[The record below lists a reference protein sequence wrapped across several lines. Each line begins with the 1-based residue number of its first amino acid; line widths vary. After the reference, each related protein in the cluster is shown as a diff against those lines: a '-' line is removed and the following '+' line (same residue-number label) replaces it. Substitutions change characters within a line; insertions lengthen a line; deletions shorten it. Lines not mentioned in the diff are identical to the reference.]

1 MDLRDL
7 LQQVVQYSAS
17 DLHLTEGM
25 PPIFRID
32 GEPPALISATSVAQA
47 VSPLPEV

>member
-7 LQQVVQYSAS
+7 LQQVVQHGAS

-25 PPIFRID
+25 PTIFRVD
-32 GEPPALISATSVAQA
+32 GDLRPAEVPDEGDVAE
-47 VSPLPEV
+47 L

>member
-7 LQQVVQYSAS
+7 LQQVVQWEAS

-32 GEPPALISATSVAQA
+32 GELRPA
-47 VSPLPEV
+47 EVPDEGDIAEL